1 VVLVGVG
8 GGGGGVVRGMG
19 GMCWLWSGVGGMGMG
34 CLFLYGGGAVCEGG
48 VSWWP
53 GVWGVS
59 PHQSVDG
66 FLERR
71 DGGY

>member
-1 VVLVGVG
+1 
-8 GGGGGVVRGMG
+8 
-19 GMCWLWSGVGGMGMG
+19 MGMG